1 MQILKSFF
9 KALGCG
15 IKFINTYFKTF
26 VLLLIVIWILM
37 PSANSSSN
45 LANLERIDLK
55 GEIFDSSAVLEK
67 IINAKNDSNIKGVL
81 FVIDSPG
88 GAFAPSMEL
97 ALAIKDLKIKKPVLV
112 YASGTMASGSYLA
125 GVGANKI
132 LANPASFIG
141 SIGVIMQG
149 ADLSGL
155 ANKLGIKEQ
164 TIQAGE
170 FKSAGTFARAWNE
183 NERNFLQGLIDQ
195 SYDLFTGFVAKERAL
210 DLNKKDQWANARVF
224 LAAKAKEL
232 GLIDELSNYENAK
245 KELEKLANVSNPVW
259 KEEDKIDKFLNRLE
273 GQTSSLISKSLIEIA
288 YKTNSSFINARIKY
302 INIFI

>member
-26 VLLLIVIWILM
+26 VLLLIVIWILI

-81 FVIDSPG
+81 FVIDSLG

-232 GLIDELSNYENAK
+232 GLIDELGNYENAK

-288 YKTNSSFINARIKY
+288 YKTNSSFINAR
-302 INIFI
+302 

>member
-26 VLLLIVIWILM
+26 VLLLIVIWILI
-37 PSANSSSN
+37 PSVNSSSN

-288 YKTNSSFINARIKY
+288 YKTNSSFINAR
-302 INIFI
+302 

>member
-259 KEEDKIDKFLNRLE
+259 KEEDKIDKFLNHLE

-288 YKTNSSFINARIKY
+288 YKTNSSFINAR
-302 INIFI
+302 

>member
-26 VLLLIVIWILM
+26 VLLLIIIWILI

-132 LANPASFIG
+132 LANPASFMG

-232 GLIDELSNYENAK
+232 GLIDELGNYENAK

-288 YKTNSSFINARIKY
+288 YKTNSSFINAR
-302 INIFI
+302 

>member
-37 PSANSSSN
+37 SSANSSSN

-55 GEIFDSSAVLEK
+55 GEIFDRSAVLEK

-288 YKTNSSFINARIKY
+288 YKTNSSFISAR
-302 INIFI
+302 

>member
-26 VLLLIVIWILM
+26 VLLLIVIWILI

-232 GLIDELSNYENAK
+232 GLIDELGNYENAK

-288 YKTNSSFINARIKY
+288 YKTNSSFI
-302 INIFI
+302 

>member
-26 VLLLIVIWILM
+26 VLLLIVIWILI

-45 LANLERIDLK
+45 FANLERIDLK

-288 YKTNSSFINARIKY
+288 YKTNSSFINAR
-302 INIFI
+302 

>member
-81 FVIDSPG
+81 FVVDSPG

-259 KEEDKIDKFLNRLE
+259 KEENKIDKFLNRLE
-273 GQTSSLISKSLIEIA
+273 GQASNLISKSLIEIA
-288 YKTNSSFINARIKY
+288 YKANSS
-302 INIFI
+302 

>member
-81 FVIDSPG
+81 FVVDSPG

-170 FKSAGTFARAWNE
+170 FKSAGTFARTWNE

-259 KEEDKIDKFLNRLE
+259 KEENKIDKFLNRLE
-273 GQTSSLISKSLIEIA
+273 GQASNLISKSLIEIA
-288 YKTNSSFINARIKY
+288 YKTNSSFINAR
-302 INIFI
+302 

>member
-26 VLLLIVIWILM
+26 VLLLIVIWILI

-195 SYDLFTGFVAKERAL
+195 NYDLFTGFVAKERAL

-288 YKTNSSFINARIKY
+288 YKTNSSFINAR
-302 INIFI
+302 

>member
-37 PSANSSSN
+37 PGANSSSN

-224 LAAKAKEL
+224 LATKAKEL

-288 YKTNSSFINARIKY
+288 YKTNSSFINAR
-302 INIFI
+302 

>member
-55 GEIFDSSAVLEK
+55 GEIFDRSAVLEK

-81 FVIDSPG
+81 FVIDSSG

-288 YKTNSSFINARIKY
+288 YKTNSSFISAR
-302 INIFI
+302 

>member
-26 VLLLIVIWILM
+26 VLLLIVIWILI

-232 GLIDELSNYENAK
+232 GLIDELGNYENAK

-273 GQTSSLISKSLIEIA
+273 GQTSSLISKSLIEIV
-288 YKTNSSFINARIKY
+288 YKTNSSFINAR
-302 INIFI
+302 

>member
-1 MQILKSFF
+1 
-9 KALGCG
+9 
-15 IKFINTYFKTF
+15 
-26 VLLLIVIWILM
+26 
-37 PSANSSSN
+37 
-45 LANLERIDLK
+45 
-55 GEIFDSSAVLEK
+55 EIFDSSAVLEK

-288 YKTNSSFINARIKY
+288 YKTNSSFINAR
-302 INIFI
+302 

>member
-26 VLLLIVIWILM
+26 VLLLIIIWILI

-183 NERNFLQGLIDQ
+183 NERNFLQGLINQ

-232 GLIDELSNYENAK
+232 GLIDGLSNYENAK

-273 GQTSSLISKSLIEIA
+273 GQASSLISKSLIEIA
-288 YKTNSSFINARIKY
+288 YKTNSSFINAR
-302 INIFI
+302 

>member
-26 VLLLIVIWILM
+26 VLLLIVIWILI

-195 SYDLFTGFVAKERAL
+195 SYGLFTGFVAKERAL

-232 GLIDELSNYENAK
+232 GLIDGLSNYENAK

-273 GQTSSLISKSLIEIA
+273 GQASSLISKSLIEIA
-288 YKTNSSFINARIKY
+288 YKTNSSFINAR
-302 INIFI
+302 

>member
-15 IKFINTYFKTF
+15 IKFINTYFKAF

-273 GQTSSLISKSLIEIA
+273 GQTSSLISKSL
-288 YKTNSSFINARIKY
+288 
-302 INIFI
+302 

>member
-26 VLLLIVIWILM
+26 VLLLIVIWILI

-170 FKSAGTFARAWNE
+170 FKSAGTFARAWNK

-288 YKTNSSFINARIKY
+288 YKTNSSFINAR
-302 INIFI
+302 

>member
-288 YKTNSSFINARIKY
+288 YKINSSFINAR
-302 INIFI
+302 

>member
-1 MQILKSFF
+1 MQILKLFF

-37 PSANSSSN
+37 PGANSSSN

-232 GLIDELSNYENAK
+232 GLIDGLSNYENAK

-273 GQTSSLISKSLIEIA
+273 GQASSLISKSLIEIA
-288 YKTNSSFINARIKY
+288 YKTNSSFIN
-302 INIFI
+302 

>member
-26 VLLLIVIWILM
+26 VLLLIVIWILI

-245 KELEKLANVSNPVW
+245 KELEKFANVSNPVW

-288 YKTNSSFINARIKY
+288 YKTNSSFINAR
-302 INIFI
+302 

>member
-81 FVIDSPG
+81 FVVDSPG

-112 YASGTMASGSYLA
+112 YASGAMASGSYLA

-195 SYDLFTGFVAKERAL
+195 SYDLFTGFVAKERVL

-288 YKTNSSFINARIKY
+288 YKTNSSFINAR
-302 INIFI
+302 

>member
-26 VLLLIVIWILM
+26 VLLLIIIWILM

-273 GQTSSLISKSLIEIA
+273 GQASSLISKSLIEIA
-288 YKTNSSFINARIKY
+288 YKTNSSFIN
-302 INIFI
+302 

>member
-67 IINAKNDSNIKGVL
+67 IISAKNNDNIKGVL

-232 GLIDELSNYENAK
+232 GLIDELGNYENAK

-288 YKTNSSFINARIKY
+288 YKTNSSFINAR
-302 INIFI
+302 

>member
-55 GEIFDSSAVLEK
+55 GEIFDRSAVLEK

-288 YKTNSSFINARIKY
+288 YKTNSSFISAR
-302 INIFI
+302 

>member
-9 KALGCG
+9 KGLGSV

-26 VLLLIVIWILM
+26 VLLLIVIWLLV
-37 PSANSSSN
+37 PSSNSSSSY
-45 LANLERIDLK
+45 ANLERIDLK
-55 GEIFDSSAVLEK
+55 GEILDSSELLEK
-67 IINAKNDSNIKGVL
+67 IISAKNNDNIKGVL

-97 ALAIKDLKIKKPVLV
+97 ALAIKDLKTKKPVIA

-149 ADLSGL
+149 ADLSEL
-155 ANKLGIKEQ
+155 AKKIGIKEQ

-170 FKSAGTFARAWNE
+170 FKSAGTFTRAWSE
-183 NERNFLQGLIDQ
+183 EEREFLQNLIDE
-195 SYDLFTGFVAKERAL
+195 SYDLFSEFIAKERDLEL
-210 DLNKKDQWANARVF
+210 DKRKDWANARVF
-224 LAAKAKEL
+224 LAQNAKDL

-245 KELEKLANVSNPVW
+245 KELQELAKVLNPVW
-259 KEEDKIDKFLNRLE
+259 KEEGRIDRFLNRLE
-273 GQTSSLISKSLIEIA
+273 SQSSNFLGKVISDTVLRL
-288 YKTNSSFINARIKY
+288 NANFLELK
-302 INIFI
+302 

>member
-26 VLLLIVIWILM
+26 VLLLIVIWILI

-164 TIQAGE
+164 AIQAGE

-288 YKTNSSFINARIKY
+288 YKTNSSFINAR
-302 INIFI
+302 

>member
-26 VLLLIVIWILM
+26 VLLLIIIWILI

-149 ADLSGL
+149 TDLSGL

-232 GLIDELSNYENAK
+232 GLIDGLSNYENAK

-273 GQTSSLISKSLIEIA
+273 GQASSLISKSLIEIA
-288 YKTNSSFINARIKY
+288 YKTNSSFINAR
-302 INIFI
+302 

>member
-273 GQTSSLISKSLIEIA
+273 GQISSLISKSLIEIV
-288 YKTNSSFINARIKY
+288 YKTNSSFISAR
-302 INIFI
+302 

>member
-45 LANLERIDLK
+45 LSNLERIDLK

-273 GQTSSLISKSLIEIA
+273 GQVSSLISKSLIEIA
-288 YKTNSSFINARIKY
+288 YKTNSSFINAR
-302 INIFI
+302 

>member
-26 VLLLIVIWILM
+26 VLLLIVIWILI

-273 GQTSSLISKSLIEIA
+273 GQTLSLISKSLIEIA
-288 YKTNSSFINARIKY
+288 YKTNSSFINAR
-302 INIFI
+302 

>member
-259 KEEDKIDKFLNRLE
+259 KEENKIDKFLNHLE
-273 GQTSSLISKSLIEIA
+273 GQVSSLISKSLIEIA
-288 YKTNSSFINARIKY
+288 YKTNSSFINAR
-302 INIFI
+302 

>member
-67 IINAKNDSNIKGVL
+67 IINVKNDSNIKGVL
-81 FVIDSPG
+81 FVVDSPG

-288 YKTNSSFINARIKY
+288 YKTNSSFINAR
-302 INIFI
+302 

>member
-26 VLLLIVIWILM
+26 VLLLIVIWILI

-45 LANLERIDLK
+45 LVNLERIDLK

-288 YKTNSSFINARIKY
+288 YKTNSSFINAR
-302 INIFI
+302 

>member
-55 GEIFDSSAVLEK
+55 SEIFDSSAVLEK

-288 YKTNSSFINARIKY
+288 YKTNSSFINAR
-302 INIFI
+302 

>member
-26 VLLLIVIWILM
+26 VLLLIIIWILM

-67 IINAKNDSNIKGVL
+67 IINTKNDSNIKGVL

-273 GQTSSLISKSLIEIA
+273 GQASSLISKSLIEIA
-288 YKTNSSFINARIKY
+288 YKTNSSFINAR
-302 INIFI
+302 

>member
-26 VLLLIVIWILM
+26 VLLLIVIWILI

-183 NERNFLQGLIDQ
+183 NERNFLQGLIDR

-288 YKTNSSFINARIKY
+288 YKTNSSFINAR
-302 INIFI
+302 

>member
-81 FVIDSPG
+81 FVVDSLG

-288 YKTNSSFINARIKY
+288 YKTNSSFINAR
-302 INIFI
+302 